1 MSQNKK
7 PSWKERISNWTTAD
21 YMIASIIITSVN
33 IGIVAF
39 QVLLLI
45 QIIGGKAL

>member
-7 PSWKERISNWTTAD
+7 PSWRERLSNWTPAD

-33 IGIVAF
+33 VGIVAF
-39 QVLLLI
+39 QILWLL
-45 QIIGGKAL
+45 QALKQ

>member
-33 IGIVAF
+33 AGFVVF
-39 QVLLLI
+39 QILWLL
-45 QIIGGKAL
+45 QALKR

>member
-21 YMIASIIITSVN
+21 YMIASIITSVN
-33 IGIVAF
+33 VGIVAF
-39 QVLLLI
+39 QILWLL
-45 QIIGGKAL
+45 QALKM

>member
-33 IGIVAF
+33 VGIVVF
-39 QVLLLI
+39 QILWWLLRN
-45 QIIGGKAL
+45 GG

>member
-1 MSQNKK
+1 MNQNKK
-7 PSWKERISNWTTAD
+7 PSWRERLSNWTPAD

-45 QIIGGKAL
+45 QVIGGKAL